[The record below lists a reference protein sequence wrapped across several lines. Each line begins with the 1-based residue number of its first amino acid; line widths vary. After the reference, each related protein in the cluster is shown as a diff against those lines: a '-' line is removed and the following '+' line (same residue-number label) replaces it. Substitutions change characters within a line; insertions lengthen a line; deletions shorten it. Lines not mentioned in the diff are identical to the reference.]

1 MSDEKDARARILIVE
16 DELIIAENLKYR
28 LEKLGYSV
36 TGITIDA
43 EETRASLT
51 EEVPDLVLMDIAL
64 YGGNDGVI
72 LAKWIDKQYG
82 IPVIYVTSHTDNS
95 TFERASKSMPYGY
108 LIKPFNPKEL
118 YNTIELALQRHR
130 LLKQLSTSSH
140 LLGSVLQ
147 SIGDA
152 IVVADKQKSI
162 LYMNDSAEYL
172 LENRYEDVRK
182 MSMEELLLFRDSEDD
197 TAPPGWDLAKI
208 PEHEEVEF
216 ECRLQ
221 TPSRI
226 NFLQVRLS
234 HLNNELRQNIPEGYL
249 IVMRD
254 ITARRKTENIIM
266 KVAGAVSGVMGE
278 AFFQTLTARLTET
291 LEMDY
296 CLLGELHEDDPN
308 RCTIAAASSGRNEQ
322 QDFTSI
328 PSRGTPIEEI
338 LSRRET
344 VFYLNE
350 VQQKFPK
357 DDILKN
363 LDVRG
368 YAGTPLISSD
378 GHIVGVIIVMSRKKL
393 EETEI
398 LKSVLT
404 IFANRATAEIER
416 RKYEQRLITERN
428 RANELN
434 TLKNNFLSNMSHEV
448 RTPLNSIIG
457 FASLLGE
464 ELHDK
469 EHQEFLNYIEE
480 GGQRLLQT
488 INDLLDLSILESEP
502 DKIATRK
509 INLETDVSEAVGMM
523 SNQARDKD
531 IILDYVVNKH
541 GVEILGD
548 PRMTGQV
555 LRKLIG
561 NAIKFTDNGSVLIEV
576 NTAMKNNNPYGVV
589 RIKDTGIG
597 IDKEFQPYIFDEF
610 TQESWGMTRKF
621 EGVGLGLTIAQKMT
635 HLMNGII
642 EAESEKGK
650 GSVFSVYLP
659 LADNHSA

>member
-43 EETRASLT
+43 EETRTSLS

-162 LYMNDSAEYL
+162 LYMNDSAEHL
-172 LENRYEDVRK
+172 LEIRYEDVRK
-182 MSMEELLLFRDSEDD
+182 MSMEELLLFRDSKDD
-197 TAPPGWDLAKI
+197 TAPPEWDLAKI
-208 PEHEEVEF
+208 PEHQEVEF

-234 HLNNELRQNIPEGYL
+234 HLNNELRKDIPEGYL

-254 ITARRKTENIIM
+254 ITAHRKTENIIM

-296 CLLGELHEDDPN
+296 CLLGELHENDPN
-308 RCTIAAASSGRNEQ
+308 RFTVAAASSGRNEQ

-338 LSRRET
+338 LFRRET
-344 VFYLNE
+344 VFYLDDI
-350 VQQKFPK
+350 QKKFPK
-357 DDILKN
+357 DDLLKDLN
-363 LDVRG
+363 ARG
-368 YAGTPLISSD
+368 YAGTPLISTD

-393 EETEI
+393 EETDI

-464 ELHDK
+464 ELHDN
-469 EHQEFLNYIEE
+469 EHHEFLTYIEE

-488 INDLLDLSILESEP
+488 INDLLDLSILESEH

-509 INLETDVSEAVGMM
+509 INLESDVIEAVGMM

-531 IILDYVVNKH
+531 IILDYAVNKH

-597 IDKEFQPYIFDEF
+597 IDKEFQPYLFDEF

-635 HLMNGII
+635 NLMNGII